1 MSDLA
6 ITAIFG
12 VIAAGILGWLAGY
25 LMGRYDGR
33 SVGWLE
39 RYYAELDAATKR
51 AQRFNRLHPRINGAF
66 AEATREEGEPRK

>member
-12 VIAAGILGWLAGY
+12 VIAAAIIGWLIGY
-25 LMGRYDGR
+25 LMGKRDGR
-33 SVGWLE
+33 SIGWIE

-51 AQRFNRLHPRINGAF
+51 AQRFAQLHPRHAGKF
-66 AEATREEGEPRK
+66 AEREGASK

>member
-1 MSDLA
+1 MSDA
-6 ITAIFG
+6 TITAIFAT
-12 VIAAGILGWLAGY
+12 VAAGILGWLAGY

-51 AQRFNRLHPRINGAF
+51 AQRFANLHPRQGGQF
-66 AEATREEGEPRK
+66 AAKAEEGADK

>member
-1 MSDLA
+1 MNDA
-6 ITAIFG
+6 TITAIFAA
-12 VIAAGILGWLAGY
+12 IAASILGWLAGY

-51 AQRFNRLHPRINGAF
+51 AQRFAHLHPRQGGQF
-66 AEATREEGEPRK
+66 VEKTEGSK

>member
-1 MSDLA
+1 MSDA
-6 ITAIFG
+6 TFTAIFSAL
-12 VIAAGILGWLAGY
+12 AAAILGWLAGY

-51 AQRFNRLHPRINGAF
+51 AQRFAHLHPRQGGQF
-66 AEATREEGEPRK
+66 AEKEGADK

>member
-1 MSDLA
+1 MSDA
-6 ITAIFG
+6 TFTAIFAT
-12 VIAAGILGWLAGY
+12 IAAGILGWLAGY

-51 AQRFNRLHPRINGAF
+51 AQRFAHLHPRQSGQF
-66 AEATREEGEPRK
+66 AEKADEGNK

>member
-6 ITAIFG
+6 VTAIFSAL
-12 VIAAGILGWLAGY
+12 AAAILGWLAGY

-51 AQRFNRLHPRINGAF
+51 AQRFAHLHPRQGGQF
-66 AEATREEGEPRK
+66 AAKAEEGADK

>member
-6 ITAIFG
+6 TTAIFG
-12 VIAAGILGWLAGY
+12 VIASAIIGWLIGY
-25 LMGRYDGR
+25 LMGRHDGR

-39 RYYAELDAATKR
+39 RYYAELDAQAKR
-51 AQRFNRLHPRINGAF
+51 VERFNRLHPRINGAF